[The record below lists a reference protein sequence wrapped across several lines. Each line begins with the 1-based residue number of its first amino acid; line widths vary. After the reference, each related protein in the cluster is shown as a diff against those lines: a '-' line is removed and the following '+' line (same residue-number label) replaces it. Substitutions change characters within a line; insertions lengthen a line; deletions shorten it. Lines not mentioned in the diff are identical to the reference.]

1 MSRFADALVLDADLT
16 LAAERATGE
25 ALSKLDGP
33 ATIVFAFVTGDDP
46 DAVEYAGRRVA
57 EVAAP
62 APVIGCSASGLLGGA
77 GAGAGGAEGAPG
89 VSVLVGS
96 VPDLRL
102 RSFHLEVMRTPDGMA
117 IVGMPNH
124 RAGDEVM
131 VLFADPHSFP
141 VDGFVE
147 RSNESLQG
155 LPLVGGIAY
164 GGQGPGSTRLFV
176 DGHAVDRGAV
186 GVLLGGGVRTRA
198 LLSQG
203 CRPVGPAMVV
213 TKAEENVVLEIAG
226 VTAVVK
232 LEQILGELDPL
243 DQALATDG
251 LQFGVVMDEY
261 AEIHEHGD
269 FLIRSVLSVDHSAGG
284 LVIGG
289 LVEVGRT
296 VRFQVRDA
304 DTAAEDLRHS
314 LAMLSKEPGFGHLD
328 GALVISSD
336 GRGEGLFGRPDHDVT
351 AVRDL
356 SGAAGIAGFFAGGEI
371 GPVAGRNYLHGFT
384 ASVLAFAM

>member
-1 MSRFADALVLDADLT
+1 L
-16 LAAERATGE
+16 
-25 ALSKLDGP
+25 
-33 ATIVFAFVTGDDP
+33 
-46 DAVEYAGRRVA
+46 
-57 EVAAP
+57 
-62 APVIGCSASGLLGGA
+62 
-77 GAGAGGAEGAPG
+77 PG

-102 RSFHLEVMRTPDGMA
+102 RSFHLEVMRTPEGMA

-124 RAGDEVM
+124 RAGDDVM

-155 LPLVGGIAY
+155 LPLVGGIAH
-164 GGQGPGSTRLFV
+164 GGHGPGSTRLFV

-186 GVLLGGGVRTRA
+186 GFLLGGGVRMRA

-203 CRPVGPAMVV
+203 CRPVGPTMVV
-213 TKAEENVVLEIAG
+213 TKADENVVLEIAG
-226 VTAVVK
+226 VSAVLK

-243 DQALATDG
+243 DQALATNG
-251 LQFGVVMDEY
+251 LHFGVAMDEY
-261 AEIHEHGD
+261 AELHEHGD
-269 FLIRSVLSVDHSAGG
+269 FLIRSVLSVDHVSGG
-284 LVIGG
+284 LVVGG

-304 DTAAEDLRHS
+304 DTAAGDLRHA
-314 LAMLSKEPGFGHLD
+314 LEMLRKEAGFAHLD
-328 GALVISSD
+328 GALLVSCN
-336 GRGEGLFGRPDHDVT
+336 GRGQSLFGRSDHDIA
-351 AVRDL
+351 AVREL
-356 SGAAGIAGFFAGGEI
+356 SGAQGVAGFFAGGEI

>member
-16 LAAERATGE
+16 AAAERATRE
-25 ALSKLDGP
+25 AMAKLDGP
-33 ATIVFAFVTGDDP
+33 ATIAFAFVTGADP
-46 DAVEYAGRRVA
+46 EEVDYAGRRVA

-62 APVIGCSASGLLGGA
+62 TPVIGCSASGLLGGSEA
-77 GAGAGGAEGAPG
+77 AEGTPG
-89 VSVLVGS
+89 VSVLLGS
-96 VPDLRL
+96 VPDLRV

-131 VLFADPHSFP
+131 VMFADPHSFP

-155 LPLVGGIAY
+155 LPMVGGLAH

-186 GVLLGGGVRTRA
+186 GLLLGGGVRSRA

-203 CRPVGPAMVV
+203 CRPIGPTMVV
-213 TKAEENVVLEIAG
+213 TRAEGNMVLEIAG
-226 VTAVVK
+226 VSAVVK
-232 LEQILGELDPL
+232 LEQILAELDPL

-251 LQFGVVMDEY
+251 LQFGVAMDEY
-261 AEIHEHGD
+261 AEVHEHGD
-269 FLIRSVLSVDHSAGG
+269 FLIRSVLSVDHRSGG
-284 LVIGG
+284 LVVGG
-289 LVEVGRT
+289 LVDVGRT

-304 DTAAEDLRHS
+304 DTASEDLRHTME
-314 LAMLSKEPGFGHLD
+314 MLRKEKGFDRLD
-328 GALVISSD
+328 GALLVSCN
-336 GRGEGLFGRPDHDVT
+336 GRGEGLFGRANHDIA
-351 AVRDL
+351 AVREI
-356 SGAAGIAGFFAGGEI
+356 SGAAGIAGLFAGGEI
-371 GPVAGRNYLHGFT
+371 GPVAGHNYLHGFT
-384 ASVLAFAM
+384 ASILAFAI

>member
-16 LAAERATGE
+16 AAAERATAE
-25 ALSKLDGP
+25 ALAQLDGP

-62 APVIGCSASGLLGGA
+62 APVIGCSASGLIG
-77 GAGAGGAEGAPG
+77 GAGGAEGLPG

-102 RSFHLEVMRTPDGMA
+102 RSFHLEVMRTPEGMA

-124 RAGDEVM
+124 RAGDDVM

-155 LPLVGGIAY
+155 LPLVGGIAH
-164 GGQGPGSTRLFV
+164 GGHGPGSTRLFV

-186 GVLLGGGVRTRA
+186 GFLLGGGVRMRA

-203 CRPVGPAMVV
+203 CRPVGPTMVV
-213 TKAEENVVLEIAG
+213 TKA
-226 VTAVVK
+226 
-232 LEQILGELDPL
+232 D
-243 DQALATDG
+243 
-251 LQFGVVMDEY
+251 
-261 AEIHEHGD
+261 
-269 FLIRSVLSVDHSAGG
+269 
-284 LVIGG
+284 
-289 LVEVGRT
+289 
-296 VRFQVRDA
+296 
-304 DTAAEDLRHS
+304 
-314 LAMLSKEPGFGHLD
+314 
-328 GALVISSD
+328 
-336 GRGEGLFGRPDHDVT
+336 
-351 AVRDL
+351 
-356 SGAAGIAGFFAGGEI
+356 
-371 GPVAGRNYLHGFT
+371 
-384 ASVLAFAM
+384 